1 MIVVSGFYYFLFW
14 TNYNMQLLRIL
25 SNNMTHGSNITDK
38 GAIVGAR
45 GALVGNF
52 VIPKYVTGWGAVVR
66 QPKNCLNKN

>member
-14 TNYNMQLLRIL
+14 TNYNMQLFYLFYLFCMQLLRIL

-52 VIPKYVTGWGAVVR
+52 VIPK
-66 QPKNCLNKN
+66 

>member
-1 MIVVSGFYYFLFW
+1 
-14 TNYNMQLLRIL
+14 MQLLRIL

-52 VIPKYVTGWGAVVR
+52 VMYLNTSLDGARLSASLKIVSI
-66 QPKNCLNKN
+66 KTKMLSF